1 MKRRNLPRSF
11 DELAGLRARGLVRES
26 TVEQGDNSGPIV
38 QRQDQEAF
46 AARWGLRLERRRDP
60 ASGLDEPYLYTDLV
74 SGSDAAKRPAFLQMI
89 ADAKA
94 GAFDVLLVRETS
106 RFARNWRQAGGY
118 EDQLHAAG
126 VVIAYIYEGRLSS
139 DRAGQ
144 LQLVVNHAI
153 NEEYRLKLAENVQ
166 KGFRV
171 RRFNEGKFSGTVPIG
186 YVMEY
191 ADVAVPG
198 AKAWERR
205 DTGKLLP
212 DVAPRPRIGHGDLYT
227 NADLVRLVGRLYASG
242 RYGSR
247 SLAAHLNREGYRTAR
262 GGPFTGAALRHMV
275 ERPTYAGLLTWHHRA
290 DKRSRGEEAESV
302 DGGWEPL
309 WSAELWQ
316 QVQDVR
322 RRLAHDGA
330 GGAPRLPYPLR
341 RIAVCDRCDRRLY
354 GEPHRGV
361 PYMACRT
368 SRERHECDQMG
379 VRSSVLEDQVGAWL
393 ETLRIPDDW
402 REDLERLQRG
412 EARSVDDGPR
422 QDRSS
427 IEHQLYNLR
436 SLFVADEITRE
447 EYVGR
452 RRALEASL
460 VDGGAAQPAY
470 SEAVLVEAARLLGRL
485 GELWRRA
492 TPEERQEIAS
502 SLFSSVRVRDQA
514 VVEATLAHD
523 EYLPLLASSEA
534 RAARVAVAPPDGL
547 EPPTRTLGRCRSIH

>member
-1 MKRRNLPRSF
+1 MNRRNLPRSF
-11 DELAGLRARGLVRES
+11 DELSGLRARGLVRES

-46 AARWGLRLERRRDP
+46 AARYGLLLERRRDP
-60 ASGLDEPYLYTDLV
+60 LTGLDEPYLYTDLV
-74 SGSDAAKRPAFLQMI
+74 SGSDASKRPQFLQMV

-171 RRFNEGKFSGTVPIG
+171 RRFQEGKFSGTVPIG

-191 ADVAVPG
+191 QDVAVPG
-198 AKAWERR
+198 AKGWERK
-205 DTGKLLP
+205 DTGRLLL
-212 DVAPRPRIGHGDLYT
+212 DEAPRPRIGHGDLYT
-227 NADLVRLVGRLYASG
+227 NAELVRLVGRLYASG

-247 SLAAHLNREGYRTAR
+247 SLAAHLNLEGYRTAK
-262 GGPFTGAALRHMV
+262 GAPFTGAALRHMI
-275 ERPTYAGLLTWHHRA
+275 ERPTYAGFLSWHHRA
-290 DKRSRGEEAESV
+290 DKRQRGEEAEV
-302 DGGWEPL
+302 VEGAWEPL
-309 WSAELWQ
+309 WSPELWQ

-322 RRLAHDGA
+322 ARLAHDGA
-330 GGAPRLPYPLR
+330 GGRACRPYPFR
-341 RIAVCDRCDRRLY
+341 RIAVCDRCDRRMY
-354 GEPHRGV
+354 GEPHREV

-368 SRERHECDQMG
+368 SRERHECEQPG
-379 VRSSVLEDQVGAWL
+379 VRSSVLEDQVGEWL
-393 ETLRIPDDW
+393 STLRIPDDW

-412 EARSVDDGPR
+412 EARREDDRPR
-422 QDRSS
+422 QDRSA
-427 IEHQLYNLR
+427 IERQLYNLR
-436 SLFVADEITRE
+436 SLFIGLEIPRE

-460 VDGGAAQPAY
+460 EDGTPQPTY

-492 TPEERQEIAS
+492 TAEERQEIAS
-502 SLFSSVRVRDQA
+502 SLFASVRVRDKRI
-514 VVEATLAHD
+514 VEATLARD
-523 EYLPLLASSEA
+523 EYIPLLASAEA
-534 RAARVAVAPPDGL
+534 HATRVAVAPPDGF
-547 EPPTRTLGRCRSIH
+547 EPPTPALGRLRSIH